1 MDTEVRIKLSE
12 LQDLKNQKEQA
23 EAKVYQL
30 EKELNLLEVESL
42 KKQAVDLANLMF
54 FEVIKKTMLTLGIDD
69 ISRSQ
74 TWFKFSDLKSH
85 LGETFYNHEKLD
97 IEIGL
102 VFTNKIKEGFIKLM
116 ILK

>member
-1 MDTEVRIKLSE
+1 MALLPAPPKQLVLIE
-12 LQDLKNQKEQA
+12 LASIVALHNA
-23 EAKVYQL
+23 GAVPFVPV
-30 EKELNLLEVESL
+30 NESL

-85 LGETFYNHEKLD
+85 LGENFYNHEKLD

-102 VFTNKIKEGFIKLM
+102 VFTNKMKEGFIRLM

>member
-1 MDTEVRIKLSE
+1 MDTEVKIKLKE
-12 LQDLKNQKEQA
+12 LQELKNRMEEAELKVCQLQKEL
-23 EAKVYQL
+23 KLL
-30 EKELNLLEVESL
+30 EKESL
-42 KKQAVDLANLMF
+42 QNQAVDLANLMF
-54 FEVIKKTMLTLGIDD
+54 YEVIKKTMLTLGIDD

-102 VFTNKIKEGFIKLM
+102 VFTNKIKEGFVRLM

>member
-1 MDTEVRIKLSE
+1 MDTEVKIKLSE
-12 LQDLKNQKEQA
+12 LQNLRNRMEEAETKVCQLQKEL
-23 EAKVYQL
+23 KSL
-30 EKELNLLEVESL
+30 ETESL

-85 LGETFYNHEKLD
+85 LGENFYNHEKLD

-102 VFTNKIKEGFIKLM
+102 VFTNKIKEGFIRLM

>member
-1 MDTEVRIKLSE
+1 MDTEVKIKLKE
-12 LQDLKNQKEQA
+12 LQELKNRMEEAELMVCQLQKEL
-23 EAKVYQL
+23 KLL
-30 EKELNLLEVESL
+30 EKESL
-42 KKQAVDLANLMF
+42 QNQAVDLAYLMF
-54 FEVIKKTMLTLGIDD
+54 HEVIKKTMLTLGIDD

-85 LGETFYNHEKLD
+85 LGENFYNHEKLD

-102 VFTNKIKEGFIKLM
+102 VFTNKMKEGFVRLM